1 VALERANA
9 IALVDVSDPTKPVV
23 VNVTSLAPQIGP
35 ESAKFFR
42 LGSRLFVASGSE
54 VTGTV
59 TILEVVF

>member
-1 VALERANA
+1 
-9 IALVDVSDPTKPVV
+9 VSDPTKPVV